1 MSESMAAR
9 RETAF
14 AGTGM
19 DAVFKMA
26 TSSSNSVCTF
36 LKKVEWILH

>member
-1 MSESMAAR
+1 MSEPMPAR

-19 DAVFKMA
+19 DAVCEIVV
-26 TSSSNSVCTF
+26 SSSDT
-36 LKKVEWILH
+36 KTKVTDEA